1 MNFERPR
8 AARNHRLIMLKAL
21 IIRSMRHVP
30 KMICCV
36 TFLAFALS
44 GCERGTV
51 PNLVGKQAPD
61 FTVQDND
68 RTVSLH
74 DLRDKV
80 IVLNFWATWCPP
92 CVDEMPSLVA
102 MQSQLKDTVNVL
114 AVSVDQDP
122 AKYHD
127 FLRKY
132 NVSLLTVRDPLEAKN
147 PQTSTS
153 NATRYGTLR
162 LYGTDGYPETYIIDR
177 RGIVR
182 RKFVGPVTWTQ
193 PEILRYLKE
202 L

>member
-1 MNFERPR
+1 M
-8 AARNHRLIMLKAL
+8 MLKAL
-21 IIRSMRHVP
+21 IIRTMRGLP
-30 KMICCV
+30 KVICLGGI
-36 TFLAFALS
+36 LAVGLS

-61 FTVQDND
+61 FTVQDAD

-74 DLRDKV
+74 QLHGKV

-114 AVSVDQDP
+114 AVSVDRDD

-132 NVSLLTVRDPLEAKN
+132 GVNLLTVRDPLETAN
-147 PQTSTS
+147 PQSGAA
-153 NATRYGTLR
+153 NATRFGTLR
-162 LYGTDGYPETYIIDR
+162 LYGTDGYPETYVIDR
-177 RGIVR
+177 SGIVR
-182 RKFVGPVTWTQ
+182 RKFVGPVKWTE
-193 PEILRYLKE
+193 PEIQEYLKQ